1 MTTPTEDQRLDQLA
15 KLYAANLSPAA
26 RTPPRMTRGDTT
38 MTTLHESITDI
49 IERLELRA
57 KVCDDLIRDPLP
69 GSDARAKHRTG
80 GRADAYREA
89 AAELRHAVE
98 STPTVTVLA
107 PPAMTEPAP
116 ATNGIEA
123 MCVGLVTEQ
132 RYPLWCA
139 DSGETDSEL
148 RYRGA
153 FDSAADLEPLEAG
166 ETLRR
171 CRRVQAS
178 ELQRSLESAIAFMV
192 EDIEDRASSGDL
204 PDDAFADFDTAV
216 VECADLTALRKAV
229 ESHLVVHAFVCEGDE

>member
-1 MTTPTEDQRLDQLA
+1 MSNLRRALAAVAADLSKRSEESLDARDRSSDSRKRWGHERAANASADAARLI
-15 KLYAANLSPAA
+15 YAAL
-26 RTPPRMTRGDTT
+26 RGD
-38 MTTLHESITDI
+38 
-49 IERLELRA
+49 
-57 KVCDDLIRDPLP
+57 P
-69 GSDARAKHRTG
+69 
-80 GRADAYREA
+80 
-89 AAELRHAVE
+89 
-98 STPTVTVLA
+98 
-107 PPAMTEPAP
+107 EP
-116 ATNGIEA
+116 EH
-123 MCVGLVTEQ
+123 EQ

-153 FDSAADLEPLEAG
+153 FDSAADLEPLEPG